1 MKSLQFIAPRAN
13 QRGVTLI
20 VALIF
25 LAILML
31 LGVTVAQT
39 SSLEERMAGNTR
51 DRDLAFQSAEAA
63 LKDGEAYLEGQDI
76 DLLTDALF
84 DGSTAG
90 LIAFDAANSNHA
102 AYWNAYDW
110 EDASQD
116 ASTDLTGIAEQPR
129 YVIEK
134 LPDSVTTKRFR
145 ITARGIGSNTNTVV
159 ILQAGYE
166 RDTPP

>member
-1 MKSLQFIAPRAN
+1 MNSLQFSAVRSR

-51 DRDLAFQSAEAA
+51 DRDLALQSAEAA
-63 LKDGEAYLEGQDI
+63 LKDAEA
-76 DLLTDALF
+76 DLPGFLTNAF
-84 DGSTAG
+84 DGSTEG
-90 LIAFDAANSNHA
+90 LIAFNAANANHA

-110 EDASQD
+110 DNASQL
-116 ASTDLTGIAEQPR
+116 ASTSLDEVAEQPR

-134 LPDSVTTKRFR
+134 LPDSATTKRFR
-145 ITARGIGSNTNTVV
+145 ITARGIGSSANTAV

-166 RDTPP
+166 RDI

>member
-1 MKSLQFIAPRAN
+1 VRSR

-51 DRDLAFQSAEAA
+51 DRDLALQSAEAA
-63 LKDGEAYLEGQDI
+63 LKDAEA
-76 DLLTDALF
+76 DLPGFLTNAF
-84 DGSTAG
+84 DGSTEG
-90 LIAFDAANSNHA
+90 LIAFNAANANHA

-110 EDASQD
+110 DNASQL
-116 ASTDLTGIAEQPR
+116 ASTSLDEVAEQPR

-134 LPDSVTTKRFR
+134 LPDSATTKRFR
-145 ITARGIGSNTNTVV
+145 ITARGIGSSANTAV

-166 RDTPP
+166 RDI

>member
-1 MKSLQFIAPRAN
+1 MKSLQFGALRSN

-51 DRDLAFQSAEAA
+51 DRDLALQSAEAG
-63 LKDGEAYLEGQDI
+63 LKVAEAYLKSQP
-76 DLLTDALF
+76 LVSLNDALF
-84 DGSTAG
+84 NGSTAG
-90 LIAFDAANSNHA
+90 LIPFNAANENHA

-110 EDASQD
+110 DDASQD
-116 ASTDLTGIAEQPR
+116 ASTTLKEIAEQPK

-134 LPDSVTTKRFR
+134 LPDAATTKRFR
-145 ITARGIGSNTNTVV
+145 VTARGIGSSANTAV

-166 RDTPP
+166 RETPP